1 MNELISIIIATVILM
16 SIFMYYEGK
25 YTELTYVKS
34 DVDNQEYLVRNRED
48 KQDAADILAN
58 IKKNLLKIVQI
69 MEVEYPDDKRVNRLV
84 KKFRPQKISE
94 SVSGT
99 KYTSYSVNKGEKI
112 VFCIRTKDE
121 EQRLISLNTLMFVA
135 IHELA
140 HVMTV
145 SIGHTEEFWNNM
157 RFILKVAIRKG
168 IYKRQDFRKNPQPYC
183 GTTITD
189 SPLDVEE
196 EA

>member
-1 MNELISIIIATVILM
+1 MQVYFA
-16 SIFMYYEGK
+16 
-25 YTELTYVKS
+25 
-34 DVDNQEYLVRNRED
+34 
-48 KQDAADILAN
+48 
-58 IKKNLLKIVQI
+58 LKIVQI
-69 MEVEYPDDKRVNRLV
+69 MEVEYPNDKRVNRLV

-121 EQRLISLNTLMFVA
+121 EQNLINLNTLMFVA